1 MSRRAWIGIIVAIVA
16 VGAAW
21 MLLQPM
27 MQQDEGP
34 YPPPEADFG
43 SVVTVSNARIVLP
56 ETAGNPAAVHLDIT
70 NRGDS
75 NLYLSEILV
84 EHGGRA
90 QLTDISRQTPKPS
103 DNVAIGPGQTLR
115 FGRGGERAILTGY
128 DAYVVPGAEVTVE
141 LVFGNGESLS
151 VPATVEAASEEL
163 DTDPNSEAA

>member
-1 MSRRAWIGIIVAIVA
+1 MSRRVWIGIVVAIVA
-16 VGAAW
+16 IGVGW

-27 MQQDEGP
+27 MRQDEGP

-43 SVVTVSNARIVLP
+43 SIVTVSNARIVLP
-56 ETAGNPAAVHLDIT
+56 ATAGNPAAVHLDIA
-70 NRGDS
+70 NRGER
-75 NLYLSEILV
+75 NVYLSEILV

-103 DNVAIGPGQTLR
+103 DNVDIAPGQTLR

-151 VPATVEAASEEL
+151 VPATVEAASGEVE
-163 DTDPNSEAA
+163 TDSNQEGA